1 LLCRFETPRANRR
14 SFKAPDPEG
23 RHHAAGVLAED
34 RGGAGDV
41 STDAQS
47 HSIMKIGYVISEGL
61 TLAIVLFVA
70 LVVSWLR
77 GTRAKNSRDHG
88 FASAG
93 CF

>member
-1 LLCRFETPRANRR
+1 
-14 SFKAPDPEG
+14 
-23 RHHAAGVLAED
+23 
-34 RGGAGDV
+34 
-41 STDAQS
+41 
-47 HSIMKIGYVISEGL
+47 MKIGYVISEGL